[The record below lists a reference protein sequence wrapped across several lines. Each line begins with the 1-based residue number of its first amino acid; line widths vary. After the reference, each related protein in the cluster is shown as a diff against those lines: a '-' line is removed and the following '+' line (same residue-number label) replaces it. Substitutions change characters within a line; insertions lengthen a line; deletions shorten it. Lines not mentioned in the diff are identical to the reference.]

1 MHALL
6 KTGNKHIT
14 GNGFS
19 GNLLAKDVGT
29 SATGRPLALG

>member
-6 KTGNKHIT
+6 KTGNKHIA

-19 GNLLAKDVGT
+19 GNPLAKDIGT
-29 SATGRPLALG
+29 HAAGRPLALG

>member
-19 GNLLAKDVGT
+19 GNPLAKV
-29 SATGRPLALG
+29 ALVPGPQGGLWP

>member
-6 KTGNKHIT
+6 KTYNKHIT

-19 GNLLAKDVGT
+19 GNPLVKGIGI
-29 SATGRPLALG
+29 SAAGRPLAPG